1 MVLMRGEVK
10 NITFFYPARKV
21 GGAEFLFIRLAKHIS
36 QNCGLD
42 VYVIDY
48 EDGFLRSQII
58 EKDVHFIDYEEGK
71 LIHIDHPTHLI
82 TPVSCLCRVKNELLL
97 NEKSIILLWVLHP
110 YNFLSLFP
118 FISRYQS
125 LRVELIKLINKFLF
139 FEDQSRIKSA
149 IRYLERTHAL
159 YFMDSACF
167 TFNQYLFDLNGEE
180 VRYLPIT
187 NLDKTPQARSG
198 IVNQNQMNIGWL
210 GRISDEKAYSLLNVI
225 ENADAYSARYGKKIV
240 FHIIGEGPKE
250 NLIKGYRKKSENL
263 EILFLGTKLSEE
275 LDRYL
280 ANCIDVLFAMGTS
293 CFEGAQ
299 LKLPTVLVGA
309 SFQRIKRDYKYK
321 WLCNTE
327 GYSLGGYANKEN
339 NPYSFEEIMNEIYV
353 RNKKGIIGEENYRY
367 YVDNHSITKV
377 SEMLMDYLE
386 KDTGTLGDLDK
397 ETTIFKNS
405 FILKVYLWGVR
416 IKDKI
421 KGSAQAS

>member
-1 MVLMRGEVK
+1 MGLMRGEVK
-10 NITFFYPARKV
+10 NITFFYPGRKV
-21 GGAEFLFIRLAKHIS
+21 GGAEFLFIRLAKYIS
-36 QNCGLD
+36 RNYGLD

-48 EDGFLRSQII
+48 RDGFSRSQIT
-58 EKDVHFIDYEEGK
+58 EKDIHFIDYEEGK
-71 LIHIDHPTHLI
+71 LVHVDYPTHLI
-82 TPVSCLCRVKNELLL
+82 TPVSCLLRVKNELVL

-110 YNFLSLFP
+110 YNLLSLFP
-118 FISRYQS
+118 FMSRYQS

-139 FEDQSRIKSA
+139 FEDQSKIRNA

-187 NLDKTPQARSG
+187 NLDKTLEARSE
-198 IVNQNQMNIGWL
+198 IVNQNEMNVGWL

-225 ENADAYSARYGKKIV
+225 ENADVYSARHARKIV

-263 EILFLGTKLSEE
+263 EILFLGTKLGDE

-280 ANCIDVLFAMGTS
+280 ANRIDVLFAMGTS

-299 LKLPTVLVGA
+299 LKLPTVLVGPT
-309 SFQRIKRDYKYK
+309 FQRMKRDYRYK
-321 WLCNTE
+321 WLSDTE

-339 NPYSFEEIMNEIYV
+339 NPYSFEEIMNEIYI
-353 RNKKGIIGEENYRY
+353 RNRKGIIGQMNYRY

-377 SEMLMDYLE
+377 SEMLMDHLE
-386 KDTGTLGDLDK
+386 KDTLTLDNLAA
-397 ETTIFKNS
+397 ETS
-405 FILKVYLWGVR
+405 ILKDSWILRNYKRAVM
-416 IKDKI
+416 IKNKI
-421 KGSAQAS
+421 KMSYRCL

>member
-1 MVLMRGEVK
+1 MRGELK

-36 QNCGLD
+36 RNCGLD

-48 EDGFLRSQII
+48 KDGFSRSQII

-82 TPVSCLCRVKNELLL
+82 TPVSCLFRVKNELLL

-110 YNFLSLFP
+110 YNLLSLFP
-118 FISRYQS
+118 FVSRYQS

-139 FEDQSRIKSA
+139 FEDQSKIKSA

-180 VRYLPIT
+180 VRYLQIT
-187 NLDKTPQARSG
+187 NLDKTLEARSE
-198 IVNQNQMNIGWL
+198 IVNQNEMNIGWL
-210 GRISDEKAYSLLNVI
+210 GRISEEKAYSLLNVI
-225 ENADAYSARYGKKIV
+225 ENADVYSERYGKKIV
-240 FHIIGEGPKE
+240 LHIIGEGPKE

-263 EILFLGTKLSEE
+263 EILFLGTKIGEE
-275 LDRYL
+275 LDHYL
-280 ANCIDVLFAMGTS
+280 MNSIDVLFAMGTS

-321 WLCNTE
+321 WLYNTE

-339 NPYSFEEIMNEIYV
+339 NPYSFEEIMNEIYI
-353 RNKKGIIGEENYRY
+353 RNRKGIIGEKNYRY
-367 YVDNHSITKV
+367 YVDNHSISKV
-377 SEMLMDYLE
+377 SEMLMNYLE
-386 KDTGTLGDLDK
+386 KDTGTLGDLDR

-405 FILKVYLWGVR
+405 FILKVYFWGVR

-421 KGSAQAS
+421 KGTVKAS

>member
-1 MVLMRGEVK
+1 MGGEVK

-36 QNCGLD
+36 RNYGLG

-48 EDGFLRSQII
+48 KDGFLRSQII
-58 EKDVHFIDYEEGK
+58 EKDVHFIEYEEGK

-82 TPVSCLCRVKNELLL
+82 TPVSCLFRVKNELLI

-110 YNFLSLFP
+110 YNLLSLFP

-125 LRVELIKLINKFLF
+125 LRVELIKSINKFLF
-139 FEDQSRIKSA
+139 FEDQSKIKSA

-167 TFNQYLFDLNGEE
+167 TFNQYVFDLNREE
-180 VRYLPIT
+180 VRYLPVT
-187 NLDKTPQARSG
+187 NLAKTLEARSE
-198 IVNQNQMNIGWL
+198 IVNQNEMNIGWL
-210 GRISDEKAYSLLNVI
+210 GRISEEKVYSLLNVI
-225 ENADAYSARYGKKIV
+225 ENADAYSAQYGKKIV
-240 FHIIGEGPKE
+240 LHIIGEGPKE

-263 EILFLGTKLSEE
+263 EILFLGTKIGEE

-280 ANCIDVLFAMGTS
+280 MNSIDVLFAMGTS

-299 LKLPTVLVGA
+299 LKLPTVLVGP
-309 SFQRIKRDYKYK
+309 SFQRIKRDYKYT
-321 WLCNTE
+321 WLYNTE

-339 NPYSFEEIMNEIYV
+339 NPHSFDDIMNEIYA
-353 RNKKGIIGEENYRY
+353 RNKKGIIGEKNYRY

-377 SEMLMDYLE
+377 SEMLMNYLE
-386 KDTGTLGDLDK
+386 KDTGTLGDLDR

-405 FILKVYLWGVR
+405 FILKAYFRGVR

-421 KGSAQAS
+421 KGMVKAS

>member
-1 MVLMRGEVK
+1 MRGEVK

-36 QNCGLD
+36 RNYNID

-48 EDGFLRSQII
+48 KDGFLRSQII
-58 EKDVHFIDYEEGK
+58 EKNVHFIDYEDGK
-71 LIHIDHPTHLI
+71 LVHIDHPTHLI
-82 TPVSCLCRVKNELLL
+82 TPVSCLLRVKNELVLD
-97 NEKSIILLWVLHP
+97 EKSIILLWVLHP
-110 YNFLSLFP
+110 YSLLPLFP
-118 FISRYQS
+118 FTSRYQN

-139 FEDQSRIKSA
+139 FEDQSKIKSA

-159 YFMDSACF
+159 YFMDSACS

-180 VRYLPIT
+180 VRHLPIT
-187 NLDKTPQARSG
+187 NLDKTLEARSE
-198 IVNQNQMNIGWL
+198 IVNQNEMNIGWL
-210 GRISDEKAYSLLNVI
+210 GRISEEKVYSLLNVI
-225 ENADAYSARYGKKIV
+225 ENADAYSARHGKKV
-240 FHIIGEGPKE
+240 VLHIIGEGPKE
-250 NLIKGYRKKSENL
+250 NLIKGYRKKSDDF
-263 EILFLGTKLSEE
+263 EILFRGTKIGEE

-280 ANCIDVLFAMGTS
+280 MNSIDVLFAMGTS

-321 WLCNTE
+321 WLYNTE

-339 NPYSFEEIMNEIYV
+339 NPHSFNEIMNEIYV
-353 RNKKGIIGEENYRY
+353 RNKKAIIGEENYRY
-367 YVDNHSITKV
+367 YVENHSITKV
-377 SEMLMDYLE
+377 SEMLMNYLE
-386 KDTGTLGDLDK
+386 KDTGTLGDLDR

-405 FILKVYLWGVR
+405 FILKTYLWGVR

-421 KGSAQAS
+421 NGMIKAS